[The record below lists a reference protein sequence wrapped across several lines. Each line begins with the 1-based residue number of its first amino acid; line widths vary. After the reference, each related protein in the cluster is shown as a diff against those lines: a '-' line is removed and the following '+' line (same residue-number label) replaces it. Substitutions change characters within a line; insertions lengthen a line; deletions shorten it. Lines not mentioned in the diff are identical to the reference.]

1 MKKWYRV
8 AAMLVGSCAIT
19 HAYAQTQYGQGAG
32 TQGNSHSFFGV
43 DAGKVNTGPFNT
55 FIGQNVGANNTT
67 GEHNVFMGHNA
78 GYFYN
83 TVGSRNVLIGS
94 LAGYFNNGSNNTFVG
109 FSAGSGN
116 LTGNRNTFIGQ
127 AGSFLQKGDNNVMV
141 GHESGE
147 VAGSC
152 SGNAFVG
159 NQSGYHNTGDNNSF
173 FGHKAGFFN
182 QAGVN
187 NTYLG
192 YQSGGSAS
200 LVNATAIGANALVT
214 ASHSLVL
221 GNSANVGIG
230 VSAPT
235 FQLQLSTSQAAKPG
249 SPDWTVISDSRLKKN
264 ITDFTDGLDLL
275 KQIKPVWFQYNG
287 QAGIETG
294 DKKFVGIIAQEMQ
307 KIAPYTIGT
316 FTHQDSLGNKTE
328 YLDYDA
334 NAVTY
339 ILINSVKEQQQVIE
353 QKNAELKEMNA
364 QVADLSKRL
373 ELLERIIASN
383 TAKPL
388 NSGAARVE
396 PNANGVV
403 LEQNVPNGFSGNSTI
418 NYFVPQSVKEARVD
432 VYAVNGVKVNS
443 YPVKERGDGRLTISA
458 EDFQNG
464 VFLYDLVTD
473 GKSNG
478 VKKMVV
484 QK

>member
-1 MKKWYRV
+1 MNNVDNIVTHWICFSFNRREKLRPEERTSLLNIDEMRRTCQFFVSLLIATSLVLRV
-8 AAMLVGSCAIT
+8 N
-19 HAYAQTQYGQGAG
+19 AQTHYGSGAG
-32 TQGNSHSFFGV
+32 TQGTAHSFFGFN
-43 DAGKVNTGPFNT
+43 AGAANTGLGNT
-55 FIGQNVGANNTT
+55 FIGHQTGAANTT
-67 GEHNVFMGHNA
+67 AQLNTFVGYSTGEFSNLGD
-78 GYFYN
+78 
-83 TVGSRNVLIGS
+83 
-94 LAGYFNNGSNNTFVG
+94 NNTFVG
-109 FSAGSGN
+109 AFSGIQNAG
-116 LTGNRNTFIGQ
+116 TDNTFLG
-127 AGSFLQKGDNNVMV
+127 FN
-141 GHESGE
+141 
-147 VAGSC
+147 
-152 SGNAFVG
+152 
-159 NQSGYHNTGDNNSF
+159 
-173 FGHKAGFFN
+173 AGFGN
-182 QAGVN
+182 MAGQK

-192 YQSGGSAS
+192 ANTDGNPN
-200 LVNATAIGANALVT
+200 LMNATAVGADTKVKTSN
-214 ASHSLVL
+214 SLIL
-221 GNSANVGIG
+221 GNNANVGIG
-230 VSAPT
+230 TAAPVY
-235 FQLQLSTSQAAKPG
+235 QLHLSTAKAAKLG
-249 SPDWTVISDSRLKKN
+249 SPDWTVISDARLKKDVS
-264 ITDFTDGLDLL
+264 DFTEGLAVLQ
-275 KQIKPVWFQYNG
+275 QIRPVWFRYNG
-287 QAGIETG
+287 KADLRSEE
-294 DKKFVGIIAQEMQ
+294 KFVGIIAQEMQ

-403 LEQNVPNGFSGNSTI
+403 LEQNAPNGFSGNSTI
-418 NYFVPQSVKEARVD
+418 NYFIPESVKEARVD
-432 VYAVNGVKVNS
+432 VYAVSGMKVNS
-443 YPVKERGDGRLTISA
+443 YPVKERGEGRLTILA
-458 EDFQNG
+458 GDFQNG